1 MKSKI
6 AGLKVLGNGCRKL
19 RNLETGTSVA
29 AEINPITQSYS
40 VSYNGLVDSTTG
52 ALGCPWTAA
61 QDLWY
66 SDRRGPGETRGM
78 ENRSMILVL
87 HGKNGAR

>member
-6 AGLKVLGNGCRKL
+6 AGLKVLRNGYRKS
-19 RNLETGTSVA
+19 RNLETSTSVA

-61 QDLWY
+61 QDL
-66 SDRRGPGETRGM
+66 
-78 ENRSMILVL
+78 
-87 HGKNGAR
+87 